1 MTIILISEPDA
12 KQDGPSNRLP
22 PPETTKPADNS
33 NAPYEGDSE
42 EDFPGKTIAPG
53 AMRPSELLP
62 RDKLGNF
69 IWPEDTD
76 SEASD
81 DEGDSE
87 DDAPILSSEEKAAR
101 ARQKD
106 EANEPEDQ
114 VSADLQSSSRLATNQ
129 SIASLRK
136 DPANADLVISIKNPA
151 KKRGKKKNPAAKSG
165 VKPSKS
171 ARKKPRAK

>member
-1 MTIILISEPDA
+1 M
-12 KQDGPSNRLP
+12 
-22 PPETTKPADNS
+22 
-33 NAPYEGDSE
+33 
-42 EDFPGKTIAPG
+42 
-53 AMRPSELLP
+53 
-62 RDKLGNF
+62 GNF
-69 IWPEDTD
+69 IWPEAGPAPLKTKTGDTD

-106 EANEPEDQ
+106 EANETEDQ
-114 VSADLQSSSRLATNQ
+114 VSADLRSSSRLATNQ

-165 VKPSKS
+165 VKPPKS